1 MRVVISG
8 ASGLI
13 GTALA
18 TSLNAD
24 GHTVISLVRREAR
37 GPSESAWNPAQG
49 VIDSEVIAAADVVV
63 NLAGASIG
71 DKRLTESYQKVV
83 LSSRLDSTTTIATA
97 IVAANPSVV
106 LLQGS
111 SMGFYGDRGVDPL
124 TERTPPGDGF
134 LADVCRQWESAA
146 EPAAAAGAR
155 VISLRTGLVLAPHGG
170 FAKRLLPLA
179 KHGLIGSLGNPRS
192 LQSWISLVDHVR
204 AMRFLIDGDH
214 EGPANV
220 VGPRAVSSK
229 DLIGAITAAYGHRP
243 GLSIPSWVL
252 QAAIGPAADDLLA
265 SQNGVPGVLRRLG
278 FTWEHP
284 TVRDAA
290 EYVAGR

>member
-18 TSLNAD
+18 TSLRAD
-24 GHTVISLVRREAR
+24 GHTVVSLVRREAR
-37 GPSESAWNPAQG
+37 GSNESAWDPPQG
-49 VIDSEVIAAADVVV
+49 TIDSAAIAAADVVV
-63 NLAGASIG
+63 NLSGASIG

-83 LSSRLDSTTTIATA
+83 LSSRLDSTTTIAKA
-97 IVAANPSVV
+97 IAAANPSAV

-124 TERTPPGDGF
+124 TERTPPGNGF
-134 LADVCRQWESAA
+134 LAEVSRKWESAA
-146 EPAAAAGAR
+146 EPAVASGAR
-155 VISLRTGLVLAPHGG
+155 VVYLRTGLVLAPRGG

-179 KHGLIGSLGNPRS
+179 KRGLIGSLGNPRS

-229 DLIGAITAAYGHRP
+229 DLIGAITGAYGHRP
-243 GLSIPSWVL
+243 GLPIPSWVL

-265 SQNGVPGVLRRLG
+265 SQNGVPGVLTRLG
-278 FTWEHP
+278 FTWQHSTIGE
-284 TVRDAA
+284 AA